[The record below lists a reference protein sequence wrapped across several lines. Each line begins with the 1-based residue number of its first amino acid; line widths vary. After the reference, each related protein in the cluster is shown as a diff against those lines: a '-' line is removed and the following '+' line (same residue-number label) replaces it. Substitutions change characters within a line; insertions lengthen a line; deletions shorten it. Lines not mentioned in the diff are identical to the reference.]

1 MGGLVKDWLTEKAA
15 WNLLYG
21 ELWWVVVGGVVE
33 AMTTISGTEACV
45 SVRLS
50 WEVSGLV
57 NPSLSSLN
65 SSYRGS
71 SNDQHSTAHCIEY
84 LL

>member
-1 MGGLVKDWLTEKAA
+1 MKVGVTEKAA
-15 WNLLYG
+15 SNLLYG
-21 ELWWVVVGGVVE
+21 EFWWVEVVEVVE
-33 AMTTISGTEACV
+33 AVETVTRISGTEAWCV

-65 SSYRGS
+65 SSWGERGS
-71 SNDQHSTAHCIEY
+71 K
-84 LL
+84 

>member
-1 MGGLVKDWLTEKAA
+1 MLKVGVTEKAA
-15 WNLLYG
+15 SNLLYG
-21 ELWWVVVGGVVE
+21 EFWWVEVVEVVE
-33 AMTTISGTEACV
+33 AVTTISGTEACV

-65 SSYRGS
+65 SSYRE
-71 SNDQHSTAHCIEY
+71 DPVLI
-84 LL
+84 

>member
-1 MGGLVKDWLTEKAA
+1 MKVGVTEKAA
-15 WNLLYG
+15 SNLLYG
-21 ELWWVVVGGVVE
+21 EFWWVEVVEVVE
-33 AMTTISGTEACV
+33 AVTTISGTEACV

-65 SSYRGS
+65 SSYRE
-71 SNDQHSTAHCIEY
+71 DPVLI
-84 LL
+84 